1 MPHMIFCMAVIS
13 LGSPEYGNIKEL
25 FFSFPFSE
33 IRKKK
38 ILNQVEKL
46 SFFYGIIEL
55 FLLTLFSSFFPQ
67 LFFLPLFPNKL
78 KCFSN
83 RVKKLHFCYPFS
95 LFFLLSFLAPFTIF
109 FFPFSSFFQ
118 YRLKSFPGF
127 LRTIYTPGLH
137 IRNKS
142 VYPIPVELYYLNQT
156 NPYQWKDLTK
166 GDSHY
171 SVIRLGLLSR
181 SEHLFRFNS
190 HLYWSTY
197 MFI

>member
-109 FFPFSSFFQ
+109 FFPFSSFFSVPLEKLP
-118 YRLKSFPGF
+118 RLLENYIYPWSTHSEQVG
-127 LRTIYTPGLH
+127 LSYSCGTILLKP
-137 IRNKS
+137 NKPLS
-142 VYPIPVELYYLNQT
+142 VKRFN
-156 NPYQWKDLTK
+156 KR
-166 GDSHY
+166 
-171 SVIRLGLLSR
+171 RLS
-181 SEHLFRFNS
+181 LFRHKTWFVVKIRA
-190 HLYWSTY
+190 
-197 MFI
+197 FI